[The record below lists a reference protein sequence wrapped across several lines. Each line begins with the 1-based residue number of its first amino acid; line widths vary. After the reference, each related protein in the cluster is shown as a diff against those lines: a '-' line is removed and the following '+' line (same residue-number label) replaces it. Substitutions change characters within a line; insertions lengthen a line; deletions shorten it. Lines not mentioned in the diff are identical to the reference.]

1 MRGSG
6 RMMPNA
12 FADLFGCGIDDK
24 FEIESDH
31 GPIVFSWPA
40 SSAAG
45 ASIGSMR
52 QALTDL
58 GAEVGDYMFVAKNEE
73 RVSFTRLSAAE
84 LESASSKLGR
94 LLKLVGHREISD
106 HSEMVGQLSD
116 ALQVSGANDEE
127 RVSACRLKLKARGED
142 DLARLIDEPKL
153 SVEGYLSSMEELFK
167 Q

>member
-1 MRGSG
+1 MR
-6 RMMPNA
+6 
-12 FADLFGCGIDDK
+12 C
-24 FEIESDH
+24 
-31 GPIVFSWPA
+31 WPWQ
-40 SSAAG
+40 S
-45 ASIGSMR
+45 
-52 QALTDL
+52 
-58 GAEVGDYMFVAKNEE
+58 
-73 RVSFTRLSAAE
+73 SFTRLSAAE